1 MGLDL
6 LPITGHGHVHEV
18 LLVPQVLEGGLDALL
33 EVVPAKTELI
43 AVRGSHLGYPEC
55 WLTVFRGLIR
65 SEIN

>member
-43 AVRGSHLGYPEC
+43 
-55 WLTVFRGLIR
+55 TV
-65 SEIN
+65 